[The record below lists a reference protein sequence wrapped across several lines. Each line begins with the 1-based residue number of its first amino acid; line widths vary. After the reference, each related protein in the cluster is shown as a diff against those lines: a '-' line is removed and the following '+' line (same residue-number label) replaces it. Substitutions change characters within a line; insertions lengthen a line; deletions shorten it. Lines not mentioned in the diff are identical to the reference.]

1 MLEFRQTSWV
11 LKSSNML
18 LSRAGFAPQTRLQ
31 SFPRFQ
37 VIRQGF
43 QGQHCHRPHCSVGYS
58 DLIREESLWNRMDFT
73 LYIKRWV
80 ATKQGNTSVP
90 SEHGAHTSLFA
101 S

>member
-18 LSRAGFAPQTRLQ
+18 LSRAGFAPQTRLE

-43 QGQHCHRPHCSVGYS
+43 QGQHCHSPHCSVGYS
-58 DLIREESLWNRMDFT
+58 DLIHKESLWNCMDFT
-73 LYIKRWV
+73 LYMKRLA

-90 SEHGAHTSLFA
+90 SEHGAHTSPFA